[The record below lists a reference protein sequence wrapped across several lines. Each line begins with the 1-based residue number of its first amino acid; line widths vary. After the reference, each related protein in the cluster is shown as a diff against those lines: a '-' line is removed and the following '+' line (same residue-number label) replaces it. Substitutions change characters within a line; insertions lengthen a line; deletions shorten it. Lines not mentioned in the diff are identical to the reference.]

1 MLLFY
6 FCTAKIILIFCRLM
20 PSPSPSRA
28 LRAAAVAIECFHV
41 RCIARLRV
49 DDPTQLRWR
58 LLLAELT
65 PARGGG
71 GGDGAAVEAI
81 AVGVR
86 ARESLRLLLLPLA
99 GEGIGLE
106 TLLLSRLRVR
116 RIA

>member
-1 MLLFY
+1 MLQPL
-6 FCTAKIILIFCRLM
+6 T
-20 PSPSPSRA
+20 
-28 LRAAAVAIECFHV
+28 IECFHV
-41 RCIARLRV
+41 RCIVRLRV

-58 LLLAELT
+58 LLLAELH
-65 PARGGG
+65 PAREGGG
-71 GGDGAAVEAI
+71 GEGAAVEAV

-106 TLLLSRLRVR
+106 TLLLWRLSVR

>member
-6 FCTAKIILIFCRLM
+6 FCTAKIISNFL
-20 PSPSPSRA
+20 PPAAVAPQSQSRA
-28 LRAAAVAIECFHV
+28 LRAAALTIECFHV
-41 RCIARLRV
+41 RCIVRLRV

-58 LLLAELT
+58 LLLAELH
-65 PARGGG
+65 PGGG
-71 GGDGAAVEAI
+71 GGEGAAVEAV

-106 TLLLSRLRVR
+106 TLLLWRLSVR